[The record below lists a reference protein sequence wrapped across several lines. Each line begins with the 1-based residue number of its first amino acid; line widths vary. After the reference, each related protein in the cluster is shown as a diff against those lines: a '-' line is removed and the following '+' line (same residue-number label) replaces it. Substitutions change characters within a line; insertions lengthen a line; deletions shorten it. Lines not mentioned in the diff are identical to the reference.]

1 MEALISKGKFMTLE
15 KAILLAMI
23 EASFKDKIIDE
34 ATYKRMKQSLN
45 L

>member
-1 MEALISKGKFMTLE
+1 MTLE

-23 EASFKDKIIDE
+23 ETSFKDKIIDE
-34 ATYKRMKQSLN
+34 VTYKKMKQQLH

>member
-1 MEALISKGKFMTLE
+1 MSLE

-34 ATYKRMKQSLN
+34 VTYHKMKQAII
-45 L
+45 

>member
-1 MEALISKGKFMTLE
+1 MTLE

-34 ATYKRMKQSLN
+34 TTYKRMKKELR

>member
-1 MEALISKGKFMTLE
+1 MNLE
-15 KAILLAMI
+15 KLILIAMI

-34 ATYKRMKQSLN
+34 VTYKKMKQEL

>member
-1 MEALISKGKFMTLE
+1 MTLE

-34 ATYKRMKQSLN
+34 VTYKKMKQELH

>member
-1 MEALISKGKFMTLE
+1 MTLE

-34 ATYKRMKQSLN
+34 ITYNRMKKELR

>member
-1 MEALISKGKFMTLE
+1 MNLE
-15 KAILLAMI
+15 KLILIAMI

-34 ATYKRMKQSLN
+34 LTYKKMKQEL

>member
-1 MEALISKGKFMTLE
+1 MSLE

-34 ATYKRMKQSLN
+34 ATYYKMKQAII
-45 L
+45 

>member
-1 MEALISKGKFMTLE
+1 MTLE

-34 ATYKRMKQSLN
+34 ITYQRMKQN
-45 L
+45 LHV

>member
-1 MEALISKGKFMTLE
+1 MTLE

-23 EASFKDKIIDE
+23 EASFKDNIIDE
-34 ATYKRMKQSLN
+34 VTYKKMKQRLH

>member
-1 MEALISKGKFMTLE
+1 MTLE

-23 EASFKDKIIDE
+23 EASCEDNIIDE
-34 ATYKRMKQSLN
+34 TTYKRMKQQLH